1 LFFAIIIK
9 SNKKCRILIIHIVV
23 YIFKVYNE
31 NKYIKEKKMQ
41 ELLFEGILGIVIKI
55 IKQGDK
61 LC

>member
-1 LFFAIIIK
+1 MKTNI
-9 SNKKCRILIIHIVV
+9 S
-23 YIFKVYNE
+23 
-31 NKYIKEKKMQ
+31 KKMQ